1 MIELKN
7 EKIAVP
13 VVLFAG
19 LLWSF
24 GPLVVRYMEQPHL
37 VPWQYIFG
45 RGLTIF
51 LILNLYLY
59 FEEGLNFY
67 KNYKKVKS
75 TNDVAM
81 KLIKRNI
88 LEPTLIT
95 TEKQT
100 NGRGRIGKKWISL
113 KGNLFITLFF
123 EFDNKKINF
132 KQFAVLNAFLLKKVI
147 SNIISKKIKIKW
159 PNDLLFNKLKFC
171 GILQEVIRF
180 NNFDYLIV
188 GIGLNTN
195 TVPQNKSFK
204 STCLKNIL
212 NKKIDNQKI
221 LKKIVIAYE
230 KFLGEKNKLS
240 FSDLKMKYK

>member
-1 MIELKN
+1 M
-7 EKIAVP
+7 KIK
-13 VVLFAG
+13 
-19 LLWSF
+19 
-24 GPLVVRYMEQPHL
+24 
-37 VPWQYIFG
+37 I
-45 RGLTIF
+45 
-51 LILNLYLY
+51 
-59 FEEGLNFY
+59 

>member
-1 MIELKN
+1 M
-7 EKIAVP
+7 KIK
-13 VVLFAG
+13 
-19 LLWSF
+19 
-24 GPLVVRYMEQPHL
+24 
-37 VPWQYIFG
+37 I
-45 RGLTIF
+45 
-51 LILNLYLY
+51 
-59 FEEGLNFY
+59 
-67 KNYKKVKS
+67 KKYKKVKS

-113 KGNLFITLFF
+113 KGNLFVTLFF
-123 EFDNKKINF
+123 EFDQKKINF

-147 SNIISKKIKIKW
+147 SKIILKKIKIKW

>member
-1 MIELKN
+1 M
-7 EKIAVP
+7 KIK
-13 VVLFAG
+13 
-19 LLWSF
+19 
-24 GPLVVRYMEQPHL
+24 
-37 VPWQYIFG
+37 I
-45 RGLTIF
+45 
-51 LILNLYLY
+51 
-59 FEEGLNFY
+59 

-100 NGRGRIGKKWISL
+100 SGRGRIGKKWISL

>member
-1 MIELKN
+1 M
-7 EKIAVP
+7 KIK
-13 VVLFAG
+13 
-19 LLWSF
+19 
-24 GPLVVRYMEQPHL
+24 
-37 VPWQYIFG
+37 I
-45 RGLTIF
+45 
-51 LILNLYLY
+51 
-59 FEEGLNFY
+59 
-67 KNYKKVKS
+67 KKYKKVKS

-123 EFDNKKINF
+123 EFDQKKINF
-132 KQFAVLNAFLLKKVI
+132 KQYAVLNALLLKKLI
-147 SNIISKKIKIKW
+147 SKIISKKIKIKW

-171 GILQEVIRF
+171 GILQEVIKF

>member
-1 MIELKN
+1 MKLK
-7 EKIAVP
+7 I
-13 VVLFAG
+13 
-19 LLWSF
+19 
-24 GPLVVRYMEQPHL
+24 
-37 VPWQYIFG
+37 
-45 RGLTIF
+45 
-51 LILNLYLY
+51 
-59 FEEGLNFY
+59 

-75 TNDVAM
+75 TNDVAI
-81 KLIKRNI
+81 KLIKKNI

-123 EFDNKKINF
+123 EFDQKKINF
-132 KQFAVLNAFLLKKVI
+132 KQFAVLNALLLKKVI
-147 SNIISKKIKIKW
+147 SKIISKKIKIKW

-171 GILQEVIRF
+171 GILQEVIKL

-221 LKKIVIAYE
+221 LKKIAIAYE

>member
-1 MIELKN
+1 M
-7 EKIAVP
+7 KIK
-13 VVLFAG
+13 
-19 LLWSF
+19 
-24 GPLVVRYMEQPHL
+24 
-37 VPWQYIFG
+37 I
-45 RGLTIF
+45 
-51 LILNLYLY
+51 
-59 FEEGLNFY
+59 
-67 KNYKKVKS
+67 KKYKKVKS

-123 EFDNKKINF
+123 EFDQKKINF

-171 GILQEVIRF
+171 GILQEVIKF

>member
-1 MIELKN
+1 M
-7 EKIAVP
+7 KIK
-13 VVLFAG
+13 
-19 LLWSF
+19 
-24 GPLVVRYMEQPHL
+24 
-37 VPWQYIFG
+37 I
-45 RGLTIF
+45 
-51 LILNLYLY
+51 
-59 FEEGLNFY
+59 

-75 TNDVAM
+75 TNDVAI

-123 EFDNKKINF
+123 KFDQKRINF

-195 TVPQNKSFK
+195 VVPQNKSFK

>member
-1 MIELKN
+1 M
-7 EKIAVP
+7 KIK
-13 VVLFAG
+13 
-19 LLWSF
+19 
-24 GPLVVRYMEQPHL
+24 
-37 VPWQYIFG
+37 I
-45 RGLTIF
+45 
-51 LILNLYLY
+51 
-59 FEEGLNFY
+59 

-123 EFDNKKINF
+123 EFDQKKINF
-132 KQFAVLNAFLLKKVI
+132 KQFAVLNALLLKKVI

-171 GILQEVIRF
+171 GILQEVIKF

>member
-1 MIELKN
+1 M
-7 EKIAVP
+7 KIK
-13 VVLFAG
+13 
-19 LLWSF
+19 
-24 GPLVVRYMEQPHL
+24 
-37 VPWQYIFG
+37 I
-45 RGLTIF
+45 
-51 LILNLYLY
+51 
-59 FEEGLNFY
+59 

-75 TNDVAM
+75 TNDVAI

-123 EFDNKKINF
+123 EFDQKKINF

-171 GILQEVIRF
+171 GILQEVIKF
-180 NNFDYLIV
+180 DNFDYLIV

-195 TVPQNKSFK
+195 VVPQNKSFK

>member
-1 MIELKN
+1 M
-7 EKIAVP
+7 KIK
-13 VVLFAG
+13 
-19 LLWSF
+19 
-24 GPLVVRYMEQPHL
+24 
-37 VPWQYIFG
+37 I
-45 RGLTIF
+45 
-51 LILNLYLY
+51 
-59 FEEGLNFY
+59 
-67 KNYKKVKS
+67 KKYKKVKS
-75 TNDVAM
+75 TNDVAI

-95 TEKQT
+95 SEKQT

-123 EFDNKKINF
+123 EFDQKKINF
-132 KQFAVLNAFLLKKVI
+132 KQFAVLNALLLKKLI
-147 SNIISKKIKIKW
+147 SKIISKRIKIKW

-171 GILQEVIRF
+171 GILQEVIKF
-180 NNFDYLIV
+180 DNFDYLIV

-195 TVPQNKSFK
+195 IVPQNKGFK

-221 LKKIVIAYE
+221 LKKIAIAYE

>member
-1 MIELKN
+1 M
-7 EKIAVP
+7 KIK
-13 VVLFAG
+13 
-19 LLWSF
+19 
-24 GPLVVRYMEQPHL
+24 
-37 VPWQYIFG
+37 I
-45 RGLTIF
+45 
-51 LILNLYLY
+51 
-59 FEEGLNFY
+59 

-88 LEPTLIT
+88 LVPTLIT

-123 EFDNKKINF
+123 EFDQKKINF
-132 KQFAVLNAFLLKKVI
+132 KQYAVLNALLLKKLI
-147 SNIISKKIKIKW
+147 SKIISKKIKIKW

-171 GILQEVIRF
+171 GILQEVIKF
-180 NNFDYLIV
+180 DNFDYLIV

-195 TVPQNKSFK
+195 TFPQNKSFK

-230 KFLGEKNKLS
+230 KFLCEKNELS